1 MSYTKRQFI
10 TAAFEEIGLASY
22 VFDLQPQDLQTALR
36 RLDAMMAEWNG
47 KGLRLAYPIPLSPE
61 DSDLDTETTVPDWAN
76 EAVITNLATRLASG
90 YGKAVPPETKMVARQ
105 GYNTIMSRAAMPPE
119 QQMPHSMPRGA
130 GRKPW
135 RYDDP
140 FMPIP
145 DAPVETGGEGELDLY

>member
-1 MSYTKRQFI
+1 VSYTKRQFI

-22 VFDLQPQDLQTALR
+22 VFDLQPEDLQTALR

-61 DSDLDTETTVPDWAN
+61 DADLDTETTVPDWAN

-90 YGKAVPPETKMVARQ
+90 YGKTVPPDTKMIARQ
-105 GYNTIMSRAAMPPE
+105 GYNTIMSRAAMPPQ

-140 FMPIP
+140 FMPR
-145 DAPVETGGEGELDLY
+145 A